1 MKLISDTLGVSRSHL
16 RQSLD
21 KSGGVPRKPRG
32 KAPQVPDDEVLQHL
46 GEMVAKR
53 PSYGYRRACAAVNR
67 QLRAQGRPR
76 VNHKRIYRLMS
87 AHQLLLPKFVGFQP
101 KRKHEGQV
109 RTLRSNTRWCSDS
122 FQIRCWDGRRLE
134 VVFVLDTCDREVLS
148 MVGVIGS
155 LQASDVKDALA
166 LAYES
171 RFKGDTRPNTPI
183 EWLTDNGGIF
193 IAAETQ
199 DFARGLG
206 FIPCQ
211 TPAYSP
217 ESNGMS
223 EAFVKRF
230 KQDYVYVNDL
240 WDAEEVLATI
250 KTWAADYNEY
260 HPHKALKMMS
270 PSEFRRS
277 NLN

>member
-1 MKLISDTLGVSRSHL
+1 MEL
-16 RQSLD
+16 
-21 KSGGVPRKPRG
+21 
-32 KAPQVPDDEVLQHL
+32 A
-46 GEMVAKR
+46 
-53 PSYGYRRACAAVNR
+53 
-67 QLRAQGRPR
+67 
-76 VNHKRIYRLMS
+76 
-87 AHQLLLPKFVGFQP
+87 
-101 KRKHEGQV
+101 
-109 RTLRSNTRWCSDS
+109 
-122 FQIRCWDGRRLE
+122 GRR
-134 VVFVLDTCDREVLS
+134 CNIAPIDREVLS
-148 MVGVIGS
+148 LIGVIGN

-171 RFKGDTRPNTPI
+171 RFHGHKKPATPI

-193 IAAETQ
+193 VANETQ
-199 DFARGLG
+199 NFAVGLG

-240 WDAEEVLATI
+240 WDAEEVLAAI
-250 KTWAADYNEY
+250 STWGTDYNEN
-260 HPHKALKMMS
+260 HPHRALKMMS
-270 PSEFRRS
+270 PSEFRRG

>member
-16 RQSLD
+16 RQSFC
-21 KSGGVPRKPRG
+21 KTVGEPRKPRG
-32 KAPQVPDDEVLQHL
+32 KAPAVPDAGVLQLLHEL
-46 GEMVAKR
+46 VEAR
-53 PSYGYRRACAAVNR
+53 PSYGYRRACAVVNR
-67 QLRAQGRPR
+67 KLSVQGKPR

-87 AHQLLLPKFVGFQP
+87 DHKLLLPKFVGFQP

-122 FQIRCWDGRRLE
+122 FQIRCWDGRKVE

-148 MVGVIGS
+148 LIGVIGN

-171 RFKGDTRPNTPI
+171 RFHGHKKPVTPI

-193 IAAETQ
+193 VANETQ
-199 DFARGLG
+199 DFAVGLG
-206 FIPCQ
+206 FIPYQ
-211 TPAYSP
+211 MPAYSP

-223 EAFVKRF
+223 EAFV
-230 KQDYVYVNDL
+230 
-240 WDAEEVLATI
+240 
-250 KTWAADYNEY
+250 
-260 HPHKALKMMS
+260 
-270 PSEFRRS
+270 
-277 NLN
+277 